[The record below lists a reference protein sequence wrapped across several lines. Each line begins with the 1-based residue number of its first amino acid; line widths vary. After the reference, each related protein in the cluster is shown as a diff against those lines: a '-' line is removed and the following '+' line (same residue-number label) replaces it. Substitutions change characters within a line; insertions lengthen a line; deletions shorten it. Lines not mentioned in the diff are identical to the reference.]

1 MREKLPM
8 QELIDFIEE
17 LLNTSDNSDFQK
29 GLISTRTMAIKLLS
43 IECDKI
49 KDAYDQGDWDAKSHN
64 PDPINGEKYL
74 SKKYEL

>member
-1 MREKLPM
+1 
-8 QELIDFIEE
+8 
-17 LLNTSDNSDFQK
+17 
-29 GLISTRTMAIKLLS
+29 MAIQYLS

-64 PDPINGEKYL
+64 PDPINGEKYV